1 MTDNNAERSH
11 GIPIIGDDY
20 PLSFSYLQSEIA
32 KNDCRRKV
40 QQVWWVIVGS
50 EVEEGWRKV
59 KSRLTHPVI
68 VTLVC
73 NRETCSASP
82 ANEVGFQMFSTN
94 GGWRAVE
101 SSAKVEMQSRETAL
115 ILTWPPRS
123 SIGYRGQCWQL
134 VL

>member
-1 MTDNNAERSH
+1 M
-11 GIPIIGDDY
+11 
-20 PLSFSYLQSEIA
+20 
-32 KNDCRRKV
+32 
-40 QQVWWVIVGS
+40 
-50 EVEEGWRKV
+50 EEGKVTTYTSGDCDTGLQPGDMLRK
-59 KSRLTHPVI
+59 T
-68 VTLVC
+68 
-73 NRETCSASP
+73 ASP
-82 ANEVGFQMFSTN
+82 AYEVSFQMFGTN